1 MESMMATVVTA
12 VTTMTAV
19 SAASEGLRG
28 GLIGGQESQGQG
40 HGGNCREGEFAGHGC
55 FLFLADIG
63 DGSRACLVFR
73 SPVFLNNL
81 PSEGLRDLLRTN
93 WPFAATIAIFGRT
106 RLDWGTLPHLDC
118 RISDQESP

>member
-1 MESMMATVVTA
+1 MESMMATV

-55 FLFLADIG
+55 FLILWQILVTASGPALFSGRRCLLTICPAKGCGICYGQIG
-63 DGSRACLVFR
+63 SSARQ
-73 SPVFLNNL
+73 SPF
-81 PSEGLRDLLRTN
+81 
-93 WPFAATIAIFGRT
+93 FAKLG
-106 RLDWGTLPHLDC
+106 
-118 RISDQESP
+118 